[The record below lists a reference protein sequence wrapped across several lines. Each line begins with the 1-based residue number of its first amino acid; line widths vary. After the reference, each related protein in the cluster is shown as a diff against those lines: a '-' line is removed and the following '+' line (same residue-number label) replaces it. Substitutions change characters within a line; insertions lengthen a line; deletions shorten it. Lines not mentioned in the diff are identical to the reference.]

1 MQLIVVEKFDCEET
15 KTIVTEWSIEHGVE
29 IIDFSEDSEEGNDQI
44 TVFAENGKKRIIEA
58 LQTVMWTELCD
69 PDTQEGKNS

>member
-1 MQLIVVEKFDCEET
+1 M
-15 KTIVTEWSIEHGVE
+15 E
-29 IIDFSEDSEEGNDQI
+29 IIDFSEDSEEGNDQV

>member
-1 MQLIVVEKFDCEET
+1 M
-15 KTIVTEWSIEHGVE
+15 E
-29 IIDFSEDSEEGNDQI
+29 IIDFSEDSEEGNDQV

-69 PDTQEGKNS
+69 PDTQEGENLVQKIYIHSVEITEINSHTYLTKIS

>member
-1 MQLIVVEKFDCEET
+1 M
-15 KTIVTEWSIEHGVE
+15 E
-29 IIDFSEDSEEGNDQI
+29 IIDFSEDSEEGNDQV

-69 PDTQEGKNS
+69 PDTQGENLVQKIFLHSVKIAEIHAHTFLTKVS

>member
-1 MQLIVVEKFDCEET
+1 M
-15 KTIVTEWSIEHGVE
+15 TEFLVKIT
-29 IIDFSEDSEEGNDQI
+29 FSEDSEEGNDQV

-69 PDTQEGKNS
+69 PDTQEGENSKVPAQCGNYGN